1 MIIPVGELHIT
12 TDKMRVTKIDLHRSS
27 VLTLALIGSITSR
40 RPCSLTCIFLYF
52 PLHHSFLVLL
62 YREGVVVKVLK
73 DLSSSVETAGIDVG
87 LTQKEAS

>member
-1 MIIPVGELHIT
+1 M
-12 TDKMRVTKIDLHRSS
+12 
-27 VLTLALIGSITSR
+27 LAY
-40 RPCSLTCIFLYF
+40 LYF
-52 PLHHSFLVLL
+52 LVFPTSSPFLVLL